1 MIGGRQIL
9 VPGSFGR
16 VLLLVTVALAARL
29 AYLSLIDDVD
39 LRSDAD
45 HYHAIATNLA
55 TGNGFS
61 ADYPQIRLHPTA
73 FRPPLYPFVLGL
85 AYKLVGPSVIVARVL
100 NVVFGIAVVVLT
112 DVVATRLGGRRAG
125 LVAGLTA
132 AVYVPLIA
140 NDTNVLSDPLSLILV
155 LGLMLFLLDRR
166 VVWAGLTMGLL
177 VLLRPSAL
185 AVAVVVLVWIIVKM
199 GWERALGFT
208 ALVAVLVVPWMAR
221 NAVELDA
228 PVLVTSNGFNINAL
242 YSLEA
247 QESGGF
253 VDATT
258 DERFDAYRFLQL
270 DEVAWDTKLREHG
283 IAGLRRHPRSVIDVV
298 GRNVIATF
306 ELDPQ
311 MNTDAE
317 ELDGRDLTVR
327 SWSLPLFYAVTG
339 AGIAGLWMHRREEGT
354 FLLMLLAG
362 TFTVQNLLLVAP
374 PRLRAPLDVACCIG
388 VGLLAADAYRALS
401 RKRSMSTTTRVTRP
415 TATKPRSSLTDTVNV
430 MRRPLTFSTV
440 ASAAT
445 LWPIAVGARWS
456 SWTCIPTLV
465 SFGPSWLARA
475 LTVASSHRAMTRG
488 VASTSTVPDFSA
500 RAVSASVTTSSTS
513 ALRPGFTGTGVR

>member
-1 MIGGRQIL
+1 MGGRRIL
-9 VPGSFGR
+9 VPGSIGR
-16 VLLLVTVALAARL
+16 VLLLVAVALTARL

-39 LRSDAD
+39 LLSDAD

-55 TGNGFS
+55 TGNGFT
-61 ADYPQIRLHPTA
+61 AHYPQLALHPTA

-85 AYKLVGPSVIVARVL
+85 AYKLVGPSVMVARVL
-100 NVVFGIAVVVLT
+100 NVAFGIAVVVLT

-140 NDTNVLSDPLSLILV
+140 NDTNVLTEPLSLVLM
-155 LGLMLFLLDRR
+155 LGLILFLLDRR
-166 VVWAGLTMGLL
+166 IVWAGFTMGLL
-177 VLLRPSAL
+177 VLTRPSAQ
-185 AVAVVVLVWIIVKM
+185 AVAVVTVVWVIVKM

-228 PVLVTSNGFNINAL
+228 PVLVTSNGFNLNAR
-242 YSLEA
+242 YSIEA
-247 QESGGF
+247 QATGGF
-253 VDATT
+253 VDATS
-258 DERFDAYRFLQL
+258 DERFDAYRFLQF
-270 DEVAWDTKLREHG
+270 DEVAWDAELRSHG
-283 IAGLRRHPRSVIDVV
+283 IAGLRQHPRSVIDVV
-298 GRNVIATF
+298 GRNFIATF
-306 ELDPQ
+306 ELDPEI
-311 MNTDAE
+311 NASAE
-317 ELDGRDLTVR
+317 ELDGRDLTAR
-327 SWSLPLFYAVTG
+327 AWSLPLFYAVTF
-339 AGIAGLWMHRREEGT
+339 AGMAGLWMHRREEGT
-354 FLLMLLAG
+354 LLLMVVAG
-362 TFTVQNLLLVAP
+362 AFTVQNLVLVAP

-388 VGLLAADAYRALS
+388 VGLLAADAYRAFS

-415 TATKPRSSLTDTVNV
+415 TATNPRSSLTDTVNV

-445 LWPIAVGARWS
+445 LWPTAVGARWS
-456 SWTCIPTLV
+456 SCTCIPTLV
-465 SFGPSWLARA
+465 SVGPSWLVSA